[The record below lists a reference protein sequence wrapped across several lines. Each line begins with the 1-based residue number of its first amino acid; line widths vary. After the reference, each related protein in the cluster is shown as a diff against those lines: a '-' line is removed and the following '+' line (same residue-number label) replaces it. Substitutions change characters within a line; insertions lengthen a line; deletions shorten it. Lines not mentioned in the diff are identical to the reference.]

1 MHTFLKKAAV
11 LLIVLYVAAP
21 IFGQYVG
28 DDAPSFTIMQY
39 PDGEFNTD
47 TIYNQKVVTFVFGSI
62 T

>member
-1 MHTFLKKAAV
+1 MQSFLKKAAV
-11 LLIVLYVAAP
+11 LLIVLFIAAP

-39 PDGEFNTD
+39 PDLVFNTD
-47 TIYNQKVVTFVFGSI
+47 TVYKKKVVTFVFGSI